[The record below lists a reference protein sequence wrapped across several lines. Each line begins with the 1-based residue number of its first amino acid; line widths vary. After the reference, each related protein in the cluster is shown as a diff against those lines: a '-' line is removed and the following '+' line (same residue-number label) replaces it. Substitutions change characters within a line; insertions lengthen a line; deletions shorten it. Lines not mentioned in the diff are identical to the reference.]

1 MKKKF
6 LQLILFAL
14 ILMTASTVL
23 AAKETPEQQRAKLN
37 DMSEQ
42 VLARMY
48 QKYPSSKS
56 AIQNIYAYCT
66 ISASGVKWGFWGDD
80 HGRGVAVNNNTGER
94 IYVKMKEVS
103 IGVNFG
109 AKEYDL
115 LFLITNKAAWDKFI
129 SGNIKFGSE
138 VSAQVS
144 DGVSGGS
151 FAEAAVVADGVWV
164 YQLDK
169 KGLAFELSLKG
180 AKISPY
186 KTLN

>member
-23 AAKETPEQQRAKLN
+23 AAKETPDQQRAKLN

-66 ISASGVKWGFWGDD
+66 IEGIRFAFFDNEQGGMGQI
-80 HGRGVAVNNNTGER
+80 H
-94 IYVKMKEVS
+94 
-103 IGVNFG
+103 FG
-109 AKEYDL
+109 
-115 LFLITNKAAWDKFI
+115 
-129 SGNIKFGSE
+129 
-138 VSAQVS
+138 Q
-144 DGVSGGS
+144 
-151 FAEAAVVADGVWV
+151 
-164 YQLDK
+164 YQ
-169 KGLAFELSLKG
+169 
-180 AKISPY
+180 IWQ
-186 KTLN
+186 